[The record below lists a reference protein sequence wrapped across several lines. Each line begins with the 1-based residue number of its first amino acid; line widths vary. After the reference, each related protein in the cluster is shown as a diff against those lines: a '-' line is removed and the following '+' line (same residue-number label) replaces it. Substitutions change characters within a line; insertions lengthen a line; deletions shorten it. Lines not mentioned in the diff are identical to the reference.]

1 MPYEYRGD
9 IAAADIAFNAWGST
23 LVELFTDAARAT
35 LQVMMED
42 PNEIR
47 PSVKV
52 DVELEQ
58 GSEEML
64 LFDFLNELIFYKD
77 ARRLFLLPARLAI
90 TATATGKGFKVTGVL
105 EGEQIEPKRHR
116 VQTDVKAV
124 TMLRFSL
131 EKVDTGWRST
141 VVLDV

>member
-9 IAAADIAFNAWGST
+9 IAAADIAFNAWGRT
-23 LVELFTDAARAT
+23 LEELFTDAAKAT

-42 PNEIR
+42 PDEIR
-47 PSVKV
+47 PSVKI

-58 GSEEML
+58 TSEEML

-77 ARRLFLLPARLAI
+77 ARRLFLLPTRLAI
-90 TATATGKGFKVTGVL
+90 AATGNGFKVSGIL
-105 EGEQIEPKRHR
+105 EGEQIDPKRHR

-131 EKVDTGWRST
+131 EKVDKGWRCT